1 MAENNAAITTPVV
14 SILTYEALH
23 ILTTAANIPYTW
35 SNVRVAEWLGHEDD
49 RVTFDRMLNNN
60 AIPCNIVTRYNQEYN
75 ENTHV
80 QVWMPMRGFNEG
92 FMSFLHRRLMNINI
106 DNYDEWIPYMNWGGD
121 DRFLIRMKRYND

>member
-1 MAENNAAITTPVV
+1 MAENNTAITTPVV
-14 SILTYEALH
+14 SNLTYDGMRL
-23 ILTTAANIPYTW
+23 LTIAANIPSSW
-35 SNVRVAEWLGHEDD
+35 SAVRLIEWLGHEDD

-60 AIPCNIVTRYNQEYN
+60 DIPCNIVTRYNHEYN
-75 ENTHV
+75 EETHV
-80 QVWMPMRGFNEG
+80 QVWMPMSGFNDG